1 MADKRSFD
9 YLKLLWRESGP
20 AKLPG
25 GGLQADRRT
34 VDNRSDRKNHSAN
47 LRTTTESVV
56 ESRRKNSE
64 IRKLESLPELTAGI
78 PLLLEVDP
86 ALDIDKLRHHFSF
99 EIVSEEE
106 GGFVIVAS
114 SDIDLTEFLEAIDG
128 FALGTK
134 PRSGTATIASVH
146 RLDDDLNQTQRLKLI
161 LSEFLHSLWATLD
174 SVPSLTV
181 DIGVTCLGTS
191 EIPKQPERRKRESDE
206 DWARRVGDWANERI
220 AAYDAWYDLQ
230 EARVRDVQQIIVEGY
245 GGAIEKIADDDGKDA
260 VTLPD
265 SFTMRIVVSGRGL
278 KDFVLNF
285 PFVFEVAEPDTVQL
299 PENQVDS
306 RHGADD
312 NPTPLPPDPSAP
324 AVCVIDSGIQEEH
337 RLIACAIDKA
347 TSFCFLPLPVSSS
360 DVSDYIPPGGHGTR
374 VAGAVLYGET
384 VRRELEY
391 QLPFWIQNARV
402 LDAAGYLPTT
412 LLPAALI
419 RDVVDQFYHGPR
431 HTRLYNHSI
440 NANCHC
446 RLRHM
451 SAWAA
456 QIDTMSEQLDILI
469 IQSSG
474 NIRDSASSPRAGI
487 LDHLDAGRTYP
498 DFLIEPSSRVANP
511 AQSLQALT
519 VGSVAYKYYKSTGW
533 VSFVENEAEPSSF
546 SRSGL
551 GLWNVIKPEVVEF
564 GGDYLLS
571 PGTPALLGTP
581 TEGRDCFPELVRSTK
596 FGPGPEFDRD
606 DIGTS
611 YAAPK
616 VTHIAA
622 HLQRVLPD
630 EPCLLYRAL
639 IVQSARWP
647 DWTRGTTVDT
657 NLAIRTLGYG
667 MPDLE
672 RATTNNDYR
681 ITLITS
687 GETSIRAGECD
698 LYQIPIPEA
707 MRRPGYEYDVLIEV
721 TLSYVAK
728 PRRTRRNLRR
738 YLSTWLDWKSSKL
751 GESMESFRARAL
763 KNSFAD
769 DKAAKGTTLTW
780 TLGAQVD
787 HGTIEGAKRSSGTV
801 QKDWATVKSNELPEH
816 FCIAVNGHQGW
827 SKDPDSKA
835 KYALVVSF
843 EMVGR
848 EIPIYGDMQVAVE
861 DLQAELQVD
870 DLDELDLEI

>member
-1 MADKRSFD
+1 MADKRNFD
-9 YLKLLWRESGP
+9 YLKLLRRESGP
-20 AKLPG
+20 ANLRG
-25 GGLQADRRT
+25 GGPQADRRT
-34 VDNRSDRKNHSAN
+34 LDNRIDRTTHSAN
-47 LRTTTESVV
+47 LRTTTKSVV
-56 ESRRKNSE
+56 ESRRKISE
-64 IRKLESLPELTAGI
+64 LRKAENLPELTAGI

-86 ALDIDKLRHHFSF
+86 ALDIDKLRHYFNF
-99 EIVSEEE
+99 EIVSEED

-114 SDIDLTEFLEAIDG
+114 SDIDLSEFLEAIDG
-128 FALGTK
+128 FAEYAK
-134 PRSGTATIASVH
+134 PRTGTATIASVF
-146 RLDDDLNQTQRLKLI
+146 RLDDDINQTQRLKLI
-161 LSEFLHSLWATLD
+161 LSEYLHSIWGTLD
-174 SVPSLTV
+174 SVPTLTV

-191 EIPKQPERRKRESDE
+191 EIPKKPENRTRESDE
-206 DWARRVGDWANERI
+206 DWARKVRDWAIERI

-230 EARVRDVQQIIVEGY
+230 EARSKEVQRIIVEGY
-245 GGAIEKIADDDGKDA
+245 GGAIEQIVHDEGNDA

-265 SFTMRIVVSGRGL
+265 SFSMRIRVSGKGL

-285 PFVFEVAEPDTVQL
+285 PFVFEVVEPDTVQL
-299 PENQVDS
+299 RENQVDS
-306 RHGADD
+306 SKGFDE
-312 NPTPLPPDPSAP
+312 NPTPLPPDPLAP
-324 AVCVIDSGIQEEH
+324 AVCVIDSGIQEGH
-337 RLIACAIDKA
+337 RLIERAIDKA
-347 TSFCFLPLPVSSS
+347 TSFCFLPPPASAS
-360 DVSDYIPPGGHGTR
+360 DVSDYIRPGGHGTR
-374 VAGAVLYGET
+374 VAGAILYGET
-384 VRRELEY
+384 VRRDIEY

-402 LDAAGYLPTT
+402 LDADGFLPSR
-412 LLPAALI
+412 LFPAALL
-419 RDVVDQFYHGPR
+419 RQVVDRYHHGPR
-431 HTRLYNHSI
+431 QTRLFNHSI
-440 NANCHC
+440 NADCHC

-456 QIDTMSEQLDILI
+456 QIDAMSEQLDILV

-474 NIRDSASSPRAGI
+474 NIRRTASLPRAGI
-487 LDHLDAGRTYP
+487 LDHLGAGRAYP

-519 VGSVAYKYYKSTGW
+519 VGSVAYQYYDSTGW
-533 VSFVENEAEPSSF
+533 KSFVKNEAEPSSF

-571 PGTPALLGTP
+571 PGTPPIVSTP

-647 DWTRGTTVDT
+647 EWTRGTKVDT

-667 MPDLE
+667 LPDPE

-681 ITLITS
+681 VTLITS
-687 GETSIRAGECD
+687 GEIGISAGECD
-698 LYQIPIPEA
+698 LYQIPIPES

-751 GESMESFRARAL
+751 GESIESFRLRAL
-763 KNSFAD
+763 KNSAAD
-769 DKAAKGTTLTW
+769 DKAAKGTTLSW

-801 QKDWATVKSNELPEH
+801 QKDWATVKSNQLPEH

-843 EMVGR
+843 EIVGR
-848 EIPIYGDMQVAVE
+848 EIPIYGDMRVAVD
-861 DLQAELQVD
+861 DLQAELQAA
-870 DLDELDLEI
+870 DLDELDVEL

>member
-1 MADKRSFD
+1 MASKRDFD
-9 YLKLLWRESGP
+9 YLKLLRRESGP
-20 AKLPG
+20 AKLSG
-25 GGLQADRRT
+25 GGPQVDRRT
-34 VDNRSDRKNHSAN
+34 LDNRSDRTTHSAN
-47 LRTTTESVV
+47 LRTTTEAVV
-56 ESRRKNSE
+56 ESRRKISE
-64 IRKLESLPELTAGI
+64 IRKSENLPDLTPGI

-86 ALDIDKLRHHFSF
+86 ALDIDKLRHYFNF
-99 EIVSEEE
+99 EIVSEED

-114 SDIDLTEFLEAIDG
+114 SDIDLLEFLKAIDG
-128 FALGTK
+128 FAEAAK
-134 PRSGTATIASVH
+134 PRTRTATIASVH
-146 RLDDDLNQTQRLKLI
+146 RLDDDVNQAQRLKMI
-161 LSEFLHSLWATLD
+161 LSEYLQSIWGTLD

-181 DIGVTCLGTS
+181 DIGVTCLGTG

-206 DWARRVGDWANERI
+206 DWARREGDWANERI

-230 EARVRDVQQIIVEGY
+230 EARISEVQRIIVEGY
-245 GGAIEKIADDDGKDA
+245 GGAIVQIVHDEEKDA

-265 SFTMRIVVSGRGL
+265 SFTMRFVVSGRGL

-285 PFVFEVAEPDTVQL
+285 PFVFEVVEPDTVQL
-299 PENQVDS
+299 RENGVES
-306 RHGADD
+306 RNGLDK

-337 RLIACAIDKA
+337 RLIQSAIDKA
-347 TSFCFLPLPVSSS
+347 TSFCFLPPPASSS
-360 DVSDYIPPGGHGTR
+360 DVSDYIRAGGHGTR
-374 VAGAVLYGET
+374 VAGAILYGES
-384 VRRELEY
+384 VQRDIEY
-391 QLPFWIQNARV
+391 QHPFWIQNARV
-402 LDAAGYLPTT
+402 LDAEGYLPAS
-412 LLPAALI
+412 LFPAALL
-419 RDVVDQFYHGPR
+419 RKVVDRYHHGPR
-431 HTRLYNHSI
+431 QTRLFNHSI
-440 NANCHC
+440 NADCHC

-456 QIDTMSEQLDILI
+456 QIDAMSEQLDILI

-474 NIRDSASSPRAGI
+474 NLRDYASAPRAGI
-487 LDHLDAGRTYP
+487 LDHLGAGRAYP
-498 DFLIEPSSRVANP
+498 DFLLEPSSRVANP

-519 VGSVAYKYYKSTGW
+519 VGSVAYQYYKSTGW
-533 VSFVENEAEPSSF
+533 QSFVTNEAEPSSF

-564 GGDYLLS
+564 GGDFLLS
-571 PGTPALLGTP
+571 PGTVALLGTP
-581 TEGRDCFPELVRSTK
+581 TEGRDCFPELVRSTR

-622 HLQRVLPD
+622 HLQRLLPD

-647 DWTRGTTVDT
+647 EWTRGTTVDT
-657 NLAIRTLGYG
+657 NRAIRTLGYG
-667 MPDLE
+667 LPNIE

-681 ITLITS
+681 VTLITS
-687 GETSIRAGECD
+687 GETEIKAGECD
-698 LYQIPIPEA
+698 LYQIPIPES
-707 MRRPGYEYDVLIEV
+707 MRRPGYEYDILIEV

-751 GESMESFRARAL
+751 GESMESFRSRAL
-763 KNSFAD
+763 KNSAAD

-801 QKDWATVKSNELPEH
+801 QKDWATVKSNELPAH

-827 SKDPDSKA
+827 SNDPDSKA

-843 EMVGR
+843 EIVGR
-848 EIPIYGDMQVAVE
+848 EIPIYGDMQVAID
-861 DLQAELQVD
+861 DLQAEIEAS
-870 DLDELDLEI
+870 DLIEIDVEL

>member
-9 YLKLLWRESGP
+9 YLKLLRRENGLANLS
-20 AKLPG
+20 G
-25 GGLQADRRT
+25 GGPPADKRT
-34 VDNRSDRKNHSAN
+34 LDNRTDRTTHSTT
-47 LRTTTESVV
+47 LRTTTESFV
-56 ESRRKNSE
+56 ESHRKNSE
-64 IRKLESLPELTAGI
+64 LRKSEKLPELTAGI

-86 ALDIDKLRHHFSF
+86 GLDIDKLRHHFNF

-114 SDIDLTEFLEAIDG
+114 SDIDLSEFLDAIDG
-128 FALGTK
+128 FAEGTK

-161 LSEFLHSLWATLD
+161 LSEYLQSIWGELD
-174 SVPSLTV
+174 SVQSLTV
-181 DIGVTCLGTS
+181 DIGVTCLGTR
-191 EIPKQPERRKRESDE
+191 EIPKQPEQWKRETDE
-206 DWARRVGDWANERI
+206 DWARRVSEWANERI
-220 AAYDAWYDLQ
+220 GAYDAWYDLQ
-230 EARVRDVQQIIVEGY
+230 ETRINEVRRIVEGY
-245 GGAIEKIADDDGKDA
+245 GGAIEAITHDEGRDA

-285 PFVFEVAEPDTVQL
+285 PFVFEVTEPDTVHL
-299 PENQVDS
+299 RENQVDS
-306 RHGADD
+306 SKGDGD

-324 AVCVIDSGIQEEH
+324 AVCIIDSGIQEEH
-337 RLIACAIDKA
+337 RLIESAIDKT
-347 TSFCFLPLPVSSS
+347 TSYCFLPPPVSSS

-384 VRRELEY
+384 VRRDLEY

-402 LDAAGYLPTT
+402 MDAYGYLPAT
-412 LLPAALI
+412 LFPAALL
-419 RDVVDQFYHGPR
+419 RKVVDQFHHGPR
-431 HTRLYNHSI
+431 HTRLFNHSV
-440 NANCHC
+440 NADCHC

-456 QIDTMSEQLDILI
+456 QIDAMSEQFDILV

-474 NIRDSASSPRAGI
+474 NIKHSASSPRAGI
-487 LDHLDAGRTYP
+487 LDHLGAGRAYP
-498 DFLIEPSSRVANP
+498 DYLIEPSSRVANP
-511 AQSLQALT
+511 AQSLQALS
-519 VGSVAYKYYKSTGW
+519 VGSVAYQFYKSTGW
-533 VSFVENEAEPSSF
+533 QSFATNEAEPSSF

-571 PGTPALLGTP
+571 PGATALLGTP

-647 DWTRGTTVDT
+647 DWTRGTAVDT

-667 MPDLE
+667 LPDLE

-681 ITLITS
+681 VTLITS
-687 GETSIRAGECD
+687 GETGIRAGECD
-698 LYQIPIPEA
+698 LYQIPIPES

-751 GESMESFRARAL
+751 GESMASFRARAL
-763 KNSFAD
+763 KNSVAD

-801 QKDWATVKSNELPEH
+801 QKDWAAVKSNELPEH

-843 EMVGR
+843 EIVGR

-861 DLQAELQVD
+861 ELQEELQVS
-870 DLDELDLEI
+870 DLNELDVEL